1 MTTTLRRL
9 AVVAALLGSLAAAAA
24 MARVPFWGDKVSQA
38 AETLAAALK
47 DGQWVWAAGEAPQG
61 PILVVAN
68 LDQQLGY
75 VCRNGVLIGWT
86 TISTGK
92 KGDDTHIGV
101 FHTLQ
106 KDR

>member
-9 AVVAALLGSLAAAAA
+9 AVV
-24 MARVPFWGDKVSQA
+24 
-38 AETLAAALK
+38 AALK

-68 LDQQLGY
+68 LDQQLDY
-75 VCRNGVLIGWT
+75 VYRNGVLIGWT

-92 KGDDTHIGV
+92 EGYDTSTGV

>member
-1 MTTTLRRL
+1 MTTTFRRL
-9 AVVAALLGSLAAAAA
+9 AVV
-24 MARVPFWGDKVSQA
+24 
-38 AETLAAALK
+38 AALK

-61 PILVVAN
+61 SIPVVAN

-92 KGDDTHIGV
+92 EGYDTSTGV